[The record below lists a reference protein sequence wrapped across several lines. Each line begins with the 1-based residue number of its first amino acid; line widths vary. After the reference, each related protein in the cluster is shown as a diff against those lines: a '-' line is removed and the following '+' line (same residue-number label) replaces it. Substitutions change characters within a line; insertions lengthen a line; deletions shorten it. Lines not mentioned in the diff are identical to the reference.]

1 MVYYYGPPLG
11 WHPSISE
18 KHLLGTLKIHVE
30 RNSGIAE
37 ERIGEFAG
45 KSKQREA
52 KRGEDIFWGE
62 VQATED

>member
-11 WHPSISE
+11 WHPSIFRK
-18 KHLLGTLKIHVE
+18 KHLLCTLKIHVE

-45 KSKQREA
+45 KSEQREA
-52 KRGEDIFWGE
+52 KRGE
-62 VQATED
+62 